1 MIEKKIYTSVDPE
14 SYLIGTYGYFADA
27 PERLEDECKSEPV
40 GNLKKLVE
48 IRPRCEPFRYRR
60 GTPLGTS
67 YALYLPAC
75 IEKNK
80 AAYIAWMHGKQVS
93 AIKNNVRYTY
103 TKGGV
108 TEPDFLNSE
117 VMIAEEEKLVERE
130 YVPFKTIDEFIEASG
145 QRRDSTR
152 RSESYD
158 EVDNIIARA
167 ESNKGKG
174 RRPFIWLRLMDT
186 GVDKLVTGYSSH
198 TNCVIIDGGTY
209 DMVDLFRNW
218 TFLDGSPCGK
228 ERT

>member
-27 PERLEDECKSEPV
+27 LERLEDECKSEPI

-67 YALYLPAC
+67 YALYLPVC

-93 AIKNNVRYTY
+93 TIKNNVRYTY

-117 VMIAEEEKLVERE
+117 VMIAEEEKIVERE

-145 QRRDSTR
+145 VRVKPN
-152 RSESYD
+152 E
-158 EVDNIIARA
+158 
-167 ESNKGKG
+167 KGN
-174 RRPFIWLRLMDT
+174 RPFIWLRLMDT
-186 GVDKLVTGYSSH
+186 VVDKLVTGYSSH
-198 TNCVIIDGGTY
+198 TNRVIIDGGTY

-228 ERT
+228 ERA